1 MQQLGHQGPSGEEV
15 QMGSRWRDEMD
26 KDANRIRAD
35 ATVLEPTDLDL
46 IAAVAEAGGP
56 RGAARALQVHAA
68 TVYRRLGAL
77 EARLGATLFER
88 GGGRYRPTE
97 LGQEV
102 IVAAQ
107 DNRLRLAE
115 LNRRISGAGERMA
128 GWIAVTTTDSLAPI
142 VSEAIARFRGQY
154 PEVRIGLSLSNSF
167 ADMGRHEAELAI
179 RPTRTPP
186 ETLVGRRAARFDY
199 GVYARPGS
207 PEAWVALDET
217 LAAVPS
223 ARWLA
228 DRIAPDQVALK
239 ADSMW
244 AAGLACAAG
253 VGRAVLPSYVA
264 TGLGLERTEGPI
276 PELASEVWLLTHE
289 DLRRTPRIR
298 ALIAVA
304 AEHLGAA
311 IRPG

>member
-1 MQQLGHQGPSGEEV
+1 
-15 QMGSRWRDEMD
+15 MGSRRHDEMD
-26 KDANRIRAD
+26 KFASQIRAG
-35 ATVLEPTDLDL
+35 ATLLDPADLDL
-46 IAAVAEAGGP
+46 IAAVAREGGP
-56 RGAARALQVHAA
+56 RGAARAIQVHAA
-68 TVYRRLGAL
+68 TVYRRLSAL

-88 GGGRYRPTE
+88 TGGRYRPTE

-102 IVAAQ
+102 VAAAEE
-107 DNRLRLAE
+107 NRLRLAE
-115 LNRRISGAGERMA
+115 LNRRLSGAGERMA

-142 VSEAIARFRGQY
+142 VSEAIGRFQSVH
-154 PEVRIGLSLSNSF
+154 PEVRVGLSLSNSF

-199 GVYARPGS
+199 GVYARPGA
-207 PEAWVALDET
+207 PEVWVALDEE
-217 LAAVPS
+217 LAAVPA

-228 DRIAPDQVALK
+228 SRVGSAQVVLK
-239 ADSMW
+239 TNSMW

-264 TGLGLERTEGPI
+264 SGLGLARIEGPI
-276 PELASEVWLLTHE
+276 PELTSEVWLLTHE

-298 ALIAVA
+298 ALIAAA